1 MKANKIT
8 YSTLRLETPRD
19 FVIKELKEVANELSL
34 NIGNVVNVS
43 LPDLEI
49 APSIQIRDDNQGT
62 LKSITIDKLTSTER
76 IILNSTSL
84 ETLKAPLLKE
94 ITNILNING
103 EEAIVLCKI
112 LMAYRLLN
120 LLHH

>member
-1 MKANKIT
+1 MLQIFPSHDNRNIGLVKANKIT

-49 APSIQIRDDNQGT
+49 AASIQIR
-62 LKSITIDKLTSTER
+62 TIIRE
-76 IILNSTSL
+76 
-84 ETLKAPLLKE
+84 
-94 ITNILNING
+94 
-103 EEAIVLCKI
+103 
-112 LMAYRLLN
+112 
-120 LLHH
+120 H